1 MSTIKANAYLDSSGG
16 NTATVNGVTVAL
28 ASQAQAQAGLDNT
41 TLMTPLRTAEAITAQ
56 ATGGMTLLGTLT
68 TTSGT
73 TQSLTGLTLTGYK
86 QLLLEF
92 NGVSHS
98 SGSNSNL
105 TLGAGQIANTLSS
118 SNVVTG
124 MVWVSLVTGIAVSVF
139 STNALPNSNNA
150 GQNAQTGY
158 STATTTVTLTVS
170 NPSFDAGSVLV
181 YGVN

>member
-1 MSTIKANAYLDSSGG
+1 MSSITLAPDASG
-16 NTATVNGVTVAL
+16 TAIFTVAAPNSSTNRTL
-28 ASQAQAQAGLDNT
+28 TLPDETGTLT
-41 TLMTPLRTAEAITAQ
+41 TTAAVTAAIAAAVAAVQ
-56 ATGGMTLLGTLT
+56 SMTLLGTLT

-73 TQSLTGLTLTGYK
+73 TQSLTSLTLTGYK
-86 QLLLEF
+86 QLVLEF

-105 TLGAGQIANTLSS
+105 TFGAGQLATGLTS

-124 MVWVSLVTGIAVSVF
+124 MVWVSLVTGIAVSIF
-139 STNALPNSNNA
+139 STNALPNSNNS

-181 YGVN
+181 YGVK